1 MSSSDAFDLTS
12 LAPPQNLTLT
22 LTQPSSSHDLPAAP
36 LPDSG
41 DLPEGQSQDSGT
53 LMDLDPDP
61 DPNPKAKDGGVLS
74 KDEPLS
80 VGNQDEVDR
89 GIDDNDTRMSDHKEV
104 CNPGDEDVPTDA
116 GIGGVVEIAE
126 NISGMDENEGDQVN
140 GVHMMQSD
148 ANQDFKS
155 VDVNVNVNVNEGGS
169 MVVDVEASKEIA
181 VEEVE
186 VGGEASAPLPCAV
199 ENNVAMEDENRVVDA
214 RVEREGFDYLEA
226 SKEIVVEEVE
236 VVGEASAS
244 LPCAVENNV
253 TTEDENRVVDAHVE
267 REGFDYLGDHKL
279 GGHVVESNVSLSGE
293 RGEKQNAGSGDCE
306 NEVSVNVDK
315 GTSLDGDGE
324 NMAGS
329 HVAEVGISVL
339 GENRMV
345 GSPAMDMDASLDPG
359 EGKFVE
365 SCASEVGAAV
375 LGESTPA
382 GNFGASAVV
391 DEQKIAGSDLSEMGL
406 PKLCDNQIAS
416 NPVVESETSGG
427 KNARSD
433 ITELGVS
440 VTCNLQMMGSAAEH
454 LETHLETDGKKLAE
468 MNDPEGGI
476 SLLREDQMR
485 GSQAVGLGVALPM
498 DENLNSEVENA
509 IEDISRPDDS
519 DGNGREGE
527 EMETSGR
534 DKGKETNEELT
545 LKEENAENEV
555 EAGYDGTLKT
565 EDVAAVKLP
574 VTEEKQNIGPMSPTT
589 ASIRN
594 EYQASYS
601 LPLEKKGQ
609 FSVSDLI
616 WGKVRSHPWWPGQI
630 FDPSDS
636 SDLAIKYKKKGAFLV
651 AYFGDQTF
659 AWCEDSQLKPFCTH
673 FPRMEKQSTT
683 EAFLN
688 AVNCALDEVSR
699 RVQLGLKC
707 SCTPEEVSARIKNQR
722 IDNAGI
728 REGASGAG
736 GADMSLFEPVRFL
749 EYIKE
754 LALLPLNGGER
765 LELVIA
771 KAQLMSFYSS
781 KGYLELPAFH
791 VHGGLVENDTE
802 FSPGG
807 ELPKDTSEFAIPIS
821 ISEDKTPTSLH
832 SGEEKAKGR
841 HRSSHKRNQISED
854 SFRHTRKQKSL
865 AELMS
870 GKKASNILSGGKSST
885 DGKATDNSGTSPSG
899 KKRKAVDSFPDDS
912 VQKRIKRLSSLS
924 DTPED
929 PSAKKTFVV
938 GDCICRVAGK
948 LTGSP
953 PILKFSGERFQNNA
967 VKVDSER
974 NRAAHVGGFSHSPE
988 EKQKRKIGIPK
999 EYSSPDELLSQLCL
1013 AARDPMKGYS
1023 FLSAVVS
1030 FFTDFRNSIHLKH
1043 SSSGKKNGSGKTGR
1057 ARSSYSKTS
1066 SVELSELDEM
1076 NDSYWTDRIIQGS
1089 PEEEPS
1095 QKSRKRKG
1103 EPQSESPRKR
1113 GRPRK
1118 QSSSLQSSSKLDSN
1132 LKQQVN
1138 EDMDGEEECSKLEPK
1153 VNEDMNGESQL
1164 QRPKKRG
1171 RPRKQSNSLQ
1181 SSPKLDSNLKQQVN
1195 EAMDGEED
1203 CSPTALILFFNAA
1216 DSVPSETDLSKIFS
1230 RYGPLKESDIMRKS
1244 NHAKVVFSKR
1254 SDAEVAFSSAG
1265 KFSIFG
1271 PALVSYQLKYLS
1283 SKPKASLRS
1292 SRQSKEDE
1300 TSAERS
1306 NLVSPQPGKDDT
1318 GQTRDG
1324 SSEVPGNETSAERN
1338 NLVSPQR
1345 GNDGAGQ
1352 TGDGSEVPGDETS
1365 AERNNLVSPQP
1376 RNDDAGQTRDGSE
1389 VPGDETSA
1397 ERNNLVSPQ
1406 PGKDDAGQT
1415 RDDSEVPAQVE
1426 TENSISWNENIEA
1439 IS

>member
-1 MSSSDAFDLTS
+1 MSSSEGLDLTS
-12 LAPPQNLTLT
+12 LAPPQT

-41 DLPEGQSQDSGT
+41 VLPEGQNQDSGT
-53 LMDLDPDP
+53 LMDP
-61 DPNPKAKDGGVLS
+61 DPNPNPNPKGGGVLS
-74 KDEPLS
+74 KDERFS
-80 VGNQDEVDR
+80 VGNQDGVDI
-89 GIDDNDTRMSDHKEV
+89 GIDDNDTGMSDQKEV

-126 NISGMDENEGDQVN
+126 NIGGMDENGRNQVN
-140 GVHMMQSD
+140 GMHMMPSD
-148 ANQDFKS
+148 VNQDFKS
-155 VDVNVNVNVNEGGS
+155 VDVNVNVNEGGS
-169 MVVDVEASKEIA
+169 MVVDVEASKEIV

-186 VGGEASAPLPCAV
+186 VVGEASSSLPSAV
-199 ENNVAMEDENRVVDA
+199 GNNVAMEDENRVVDA
-214 RVEREGFDYLEA
+214 CVEREGFD
-226 SKEIVVEEVE
+226 
-236 VVGEASAS
+236 
-244 LPCAVENNV
+244 C
-253 TTEDENRVVDAHVE
+253 
-267 REGFDYLGDHKL
+267 LGDQKL
-279 GGHVVESNVSLSGE
+279 GGHVVESNVSLSDE
-293 RGEKQNAGSGDCE
+293 RGEKQVGGSGDCE
-306 NEVSVNVDK
+306 IEVSVNVDK
-315 GTSLDGDGE
+315 VTSLDGDGE
-324 NMAGS
+324 NIAGS
-329 HVAEVGISVL
+329 HVAEDGISVL
-339 GENRMV
+339 GENRMI
-345 GSPAMDMDASLDPG
+345 GTPAMDMDASLDRG
-359 EGKFVE
+359 EGKFVD
-365 SCASEVGAAV
+365 SCASEIGAAV

-382 GNFGASAVV
+382 GNFGASVVV

-416 NPVVESETSGG
+416 NPVVESETSGE

-433 ITELGVS
+433 ITELEVS
-440 VTCNLQMMGSAAEH
+440 VTSNLQMMGSAAEH

-476 SLLREDQMR
+476 SLLSENQMT
-485 GSQAVGLGVALPM
+485 GSRAVGLGVPLPM
-498 DENLNSEVENA
+498 DENLNSEVKNTM
-509 IEDISRPDDS
+509 EDISRPDDA
-519 DGNGREGE
+519 DGNGSEGE
-527 EMETSGR
+527 EMEASGR

-545 LKEENAENEV
+545 LKEENTENEV

-574 VTEEKQNIGPMSPTT
+574 VTEEKQNIGPMNPTT

-659 AWCEDSQLKPFCTH
+659 AWCEDSQLKPFCTQ

-699 RVQLGLKC
+699 RVQLGLTC

-728 REGASGAG
+728 REGASGAR
-736 GADMSLFEPVRFL
+736 GADMSLFEPVRLL

-791 VHGGLVENDTE
+791 VHGGLVENDTD
-802 FSPGG
+802 FLPGG
-807 ELPKDTSEFAIPIS
+807 ELPKDTSEFATPIS
-821 ISEDKTPTSLH
+821 ISEDKTPPSLH

-841 HRSSHKRNQISED
+841 RRSSHKRNQISED
-854 SFRHTRKQKSL
+854 SLRHTRKQKSL

-870 GKKASNILSGGKSST
+870 GKKASNIVSGGKSST
-885 DGKATDNSGTSPSG
+885 DGKATGNSGTSPSG

-924 DTPED
+924 DTDPED

-974 NRAAHVGGFSHSPE
+974 NRAVHVGGFSHSPK

-1043 SSSGKKNGSGKTGR
+1043 SSSGKKNGGGKSGR
-1057 ARSSYSKTS
+1057 ARSSNSKTS
-1066 SVELSELDEM
+1066 SVEFSELDEM

-1138 EDMDGEEECSKLEPK
+1138 EDMDGEEECSKLEPE

-1216 DSVPSETDLSKIFS
+1216 DSVPSVTDLSKIFS

-1283 SKPKASLRS
+1283 PKPKASLRA
-1292 SRQSKEDE
+1292 SRHSKEDE

-1306 NLVSPQPGKDDT
+1306 NLVSPQLGKDDT
-1318 GQTRDG
+1318 RQTRD
-1324 SSEVPGNETSAERN
+1324 SSEVPGNETSAE
-1338 NLVSPQR
+1338 
-1345 GNDGAGQ
+1345 
-1352 TGDGSEVPGDETS
+1352 T
-1365 AERNNLVSPQP
+1365 NNLVSPQP
-1376 RNDDAGQTRDGSE
+1376 GNDDAGQTRDGSE

-1397 ERNNLVSPQ
+1397 ERNSLVSPQ
-1406 PGKDDAGQT
+1406 PGKDEAGQT

-1426 TENSISWNENIEA
+1426 TKNSISLNENIEA